1 MGSVLVDLAMKFL
14 ALALIV
20 ASASAKTLRFNLLAP
35 PTELEYGFC
44 DGSPEPLT
52 FDVMSV
58 TPFPI
63 LVQNGATITLEI
75 QITLNQE
82 VPVGSVVDL
91 NLVLEGLIP
100 IKIPCLEIEGLHIG
114 SCHYDGD
121 ELLSTA
127 SDFLCPTYVPEGQAC
142 ALPLGTGIYGGGDP
156 LTVGPIESIPDILLP
171 FLKGTVR
178 AEATVTD
185 GSGNLHHTEGDKRIR
200 LAGKDLSVS

>member
-1 MGSVLVDLAMKFL
+1 MGSVHLGLAMKFF
-14 ALALIV
+14 ALAFLV
-20 ASASAKTLRFNLLAP
+20 AAASGKDLRLNLLAP

-44 DGSPEPLT
+44 DGSPEPIT

-58 TPFPI
+58 APFPI
-63 LVQNGATITLEI
+63 LVQNGATLT
-75 QITLNQE
+75 
-82 VPVGSVVDL
+82 
-91 NLVLEGLIP
+91 LVLEGIIP

-142 ALPLGTGIYGGGDP
+142 ALPLGPGVYGGGDP
-156 LTVGPIESIPDILLP
+156 LTLGPIESIPDILLP
-171 FLKGTVR
+171 FLKGTIR

-185 GSGNLHHTEGDKRIR
+185 GSGNLFGCIYVRAAVDH
-200 LAGKDLSVS
+200 

>member
-1 MGSVLVDLAMKFL
+1 MGVHLGLSMKFF
-14 ALALIV
+14 ALAFLV
-20 ASASAKTLRFNLLAP
+20 AAASAKDIRLNLLAP

-44 DGSPEPLT
+44 EGSPEPIS

-75 QITLNQE
+75 QITLNEE
-82 VPVGSVVDL
+82 VPVGSQVDL
-91 NLVLEGLIP
+91 NLVLEGIIP
-100 IKIPCLEIEGLHIG
+100 IKIPCLDIEGLHIG

-142 ALPLGTGIYGGGDP
+142 ALPQGNRQGRGHSHRRLRGDYCLHLRQGGRRP
-156 LTVGPIESIPDILLP
+156 L
-171 FLKGTVR
+171 
-178 AEATVTD
+178 
-185 GSGNLHHTEGDKRIR
+185 N
-200 LAGKDLSVS
+200 